1 VASFQPV
8 FLQPAIHGAAAQ
20 SQSLGRLADVSFV
33 ARECALDEIAFHLV
47 EAHLLELGGGASGL
61 RAQTEV
67 CRADGRA
74 RREKH
79 TAFNCV
85 IELANVPRP
94 GMFVKSLAGGG
105 VETGN
110 VFAVP
115 LGVTEKKWRARRSI
129 SSRRS

>member
-1 VASFQPV
+1 M
-8 FLQPAIHGAAAQ
+8 G
-20 SQSLGRLADVSFV
+20 G
-33 ARECALDEIAFHLV
+33 ECALDEIAFHLV

-85 IELANVPRP
+85 VELANVPRP
-94 GMFVKSLAGGG
+94 GMLMKSFAGRGAEAG
-105 VETGN
+105 NIFAIGLSVTVEKM
-110 VFAVP
+110 VRQQLDM
-115 LGVTEKKWRARRSI
+115 LGAGTQ
-129 SSRRS
+129 